1 MKIKNR
7 EKLLTLTAAVVI
19 GLLIGE
25 KLVRAPLARVW
36 TERANRI
43 TLLTK
48 SLSQGAMML
57 DREKIIQER
66 WANIQSN
73 ALPANVSAAEN
84 AVLKSVDRWARDS
97 RISFTSIKPQWKQN
111 AEDFMTLEC
120 RADAFGSIQS
130 LARFLYELERD
141 PLALKVDELEITA
154 RDSEGQQLSLSV
166 RFSGLLLTANPR

>member
-7 EKLLTLTAAVVI
+7 EKLLTITAAVAI
-19 GLLIGE
+19 GLLVGDR
-25 KLVRAPLARVW
+25 LVRAPLARVW

-43 TLLTK
+43 AMLTK

-57 DREKIIQER
+57 DREKVIQER
-66 WANIQSN
+66 WANIKSN
-73 ALPANVSAAEN
+73 ALPANVSVAEN
-84 AVLKSVDRWARDS
+84 RVLKSVDRWARES
-97 RISFTSIKPQWKQN
+97 RISFTSIKPQWKEN

-141 PLALKVDELEITA
+141 PLALKVEELEITA
-154 RDSEGQQLSLSV
+154 RDTEGQQLSLGV
-166 RFSGLLLTANPR
+166 RFSGLLLAAKQE